1 MKKMLT
7 LVSAALFVMNA
18 HAEQYPYLSFQTTD
32 GTILSFA
39 TTSLAMTVADG
50 RLVIKNDN
58 ESGSIALAKLSKM
71 YFSSSPTA
79 VSSVKGNEESS
90 SAKVYDIS
98 GMYFGTLGS
107 AGLNDSRLAPGTY
120 IIKKNGKTKKTT
132 KR

>member
-7 LVSAALFVMNA
+7 LLPAALFVMNA
-18 HAEQYPYLSFQTTD
+18 HAEQYLSFQTTD

-58 ESGSIALAKLSKM
+58 ESGSIALANLSKM
-71 YFSSSPTA
+71 YFSSSPTS
-79 VSSVKGNEESS
+79 VSGVKDSEESA

-98 GMYFGTLGS
+98 GTYLGTLCS
-107 AGLNDSRLAPGTY
+107 SDLNDSRLAPGTY